1 MTGIDQLVQELEGK
15 FKNVLA
21 YDIRQIVKYLHSHG
35 YLGETT
41 KKNIKTFFDA
51 WFVFD
56 GDVKGLAEF
65 CDALNWNSFK
75 KGGKDK
81 KGNFIIFLFDGNK
94 TIGAIRSR
102 STKLHISA
110 LNYLMGHAELKGE

>member
-1 MTGIDQLVQELEGK
+1 MKTLNDLKLEADIELTD
-15 FKNVLA
+15 VTA
-21 YDIRQIVKYLHSHG
+21 RDIRKVIDYLSDKG
-35 YLGETT
+35 YLGASQER
-41 KKNIKTFFDA
+41 NIKTFFDA

-56 GDVKGLAEF
+56 GDVNGLAEF

-75 KGGKDK
+75 RGGKDK
-81 KGNFIIFLFDGNK
+81 KGNFIIFLYDGNK

-110 LNYLMGHAELKGE
+110 LNYLMCQD